1 MSNSA
6 DNSPHLNSTM
16 DEDSDVIELTNEVA
30 EPGPIDE
37 DLGFAIPAFRVPTGQ
52 LPATTREEAFAAQ
65 QPPEE
70 DPFDREELVRT
81 VRMEAIDRSQIE
93 LLDAVRK
100 FSISEYLEDH
110 QFAPDILVQ
119 PPRVLTK
126 RWQDGPPF
134 VAPTL
139 SETQVAQRQ
148 NASTVKVVTV
158 TDEDIQRAQQITAPL
173 TEHVEEVEE
182 AEEVRDSSSQLPSR
196 KPDEVQEAIELDSE
210 VLEDATPLP
219 KPPPKPDSPVERPR
233 RDTRPI
239 PQAPAPQAQAAK
251 PEPAKA
257 EDELGGIVQE
267 LLEEKKPVKR
277 QSAAEIKRQN
287 WFVDVFTD
295 EFMRTLPKDLPRQ
308 TERESIFIQD
318 SLGLKKGAR
327 IFDLACGFG
336 RHSVELARRGYEVA
350 GMDLSMNMLQRALN
364 DAQKRSLSIKFIH
377 GDMRELS
384 FNEIF
389 DGCFLW
395 QTSFGYFDDRT
406 NFRVLQGI
414 HRALKPGG
422 RFLLDVIN
430 RDYVVAEMPSRT
442 WWEGVE
448 CVFLEE
454 VEFDYMSSTMH
465 TKRSF
470 IYEDGSPPQEFNSYI
485 RLYGLHE
492 LNQIFQIAGFDII
505 EVSGEIF
512 HRGNFLGPSSSRIL
526 VLAEKR

>member
-6 DNSPHLNSTM
+6 DNSPMNPTL

-30 EPGPIDE
+30 DPNQEE
-37 DLGFAIPAFRVPTGQ
+37 DLAFAIPAFRVPTGQ
-52 LPATTREEAFAAQ
+52 LPAAPKPSEE
-65 QPPEE
+65 PEDSDE

-81 VRMEAIDRSQIE
+81 VRMEAVDRSQID
-93 LLDAVRK
+93 LLDALRK
-100 FSISEYLEDH
+100 FSIDSYLEDQH
-110 QFAPDILVQ
+110 LAPDVLVA

-126 RWQDGPPF
+126 KWQDGP
-134 VAPTL
+134 APT
-139 SETQVAQRQ
+139 STRTSANESTERGDV
-148 NASTVKVVTV
+148 STVRVATV
-158 TDEDIQRAQQITAPL
+158 TDEDIAKAQAESQEVI
-173 TEHVEEVEE
+173 EVEAPVSEPGMPGAPFE
-182 AEEVRDSSSQLPSR
+182 A
-196 KPDEVQEAIELDSE
+196 DEIQDAIELDSE

-219 KPPPKPDSPVERPR
+219 KPPPKPEAPVERPR
-233 RDTRPI
+233 HNTKPI
-239 PQAPAPQAQAAK
+239 PQAPQAAAK
-251 PEPAKA
+251 PAASPAPAPKA
-257 EDELGGIVQE
+257 DDDDIGGIVQE
-267 LLEEKKPVKR
+267 LLEEKKPKR
-277 QSAAEIKRQN
+277 VSAAEQKRAN
-287 WFVDVFTD
+287 WFVDVFSD
-295 EFMRTLPKDLPRQ
+295 EYMRTLPKDLPKQ
-308 TERESIFIQD
+308 TEKEVEFILD

-336 RHSVELARRGYEVA
+336 RHSLELARRGYEVA
-350 GMDLSMNMLQRALN
+350 GLDLSMAMLQRALN

-377 GDMRELS
+377 GDMRDLN

-395 QTSFGYFDDRT
+395 QTSFGYFDDKT
-406 NFRVLQGI
+406 NFRVLQGV
-414 HRALKPGG
+414 HRALKSGG
-422 RFLLDVIN
+422 RFLMDVVN

-454 VEFDYMSSTMH
+454 VEFDYMTSIMH

-492 LNQIFQIAGFDII
+492 LNQILQIAGFDVV
-505 EVSGEIF
+505 EVSGEVF
-512 HRGNFLGPSSSRIL
+512 HRGNYLGPSSSHTL